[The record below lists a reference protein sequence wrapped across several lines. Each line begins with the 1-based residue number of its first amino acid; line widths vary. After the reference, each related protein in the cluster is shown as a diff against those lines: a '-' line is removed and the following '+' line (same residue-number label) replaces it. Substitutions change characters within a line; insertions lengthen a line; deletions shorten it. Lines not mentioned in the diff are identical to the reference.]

1 MDFRKICNDLIRAD
15 YEGEVLGIL
24 AHHGLDDDRHWLPL
38 GGIENNLSIAGNQQ
52 SSAAAAV
59 IEKLVNSIDSL
70 LLLECR
76 RRGIDPES
84 PAAPSTMTTASTL
97 FFGVPEGNIARLR
110 PSQRAALAEHVQLVA
125 TGSKT
130 EPSYTIIDVGEG
142 QRPADFPH
150 TFCSLVRSN
159 KLRTPFVQGKY
170 NMGGCGALPFC
181 GKKNLQ
187 LVVSRRHP
195 DLVKGQEGCEN
206 VGWGWTLIRRRE
218 ADFSRRSSFYEYL
231 APDGKVPCFPA
242 NEILA
247 RPSRELAFA
256 EPLQWGSLVKLYN
269 YQIEF
274 PSAVVF
280 DLNYEL
286 SRMLYQPALPVRL
299 YERREYRGHS
309 KETILTGMSVR
320 IEDDRAGSIEDGFP
334 DSGVVRVDGVGEVPV
349 QVVVFQKGQGKNF
362 LSPQSAILFTVNGQV
377 HGGLNRRFCSR
388 DAVRLDFLK
397 HDLMVVLNCT
407 DVPARVREDLFM
419 PSRDRLRECT
429 AKKAFEVALETYLAD
444 HEELAR
450 LNLRRREEELRDR
463 LADDQP
469 LTEALKNVIDASP
482 ELRQLF
488 KIGTQMTTPTQPGDR
503 AVAFEGLRF
512 PTYFRPER
520 PPAVGED
527 WIIDCPLGGE
537 TRARFVTDAVND
549 YFTRS
554 SEPGTITVTPS
565 VAFGRVLLHDG
576 HAMLVFR
583 CPPHTAI
590 GCVIEIA
597 VEVTDPSRQVPF
609 RHALKL
615 RVIEAKPKKETEKRD
630 PPPKSGALAL
640 PKIVEVD
647 EDGWEAAEFG
657 PDSGLSMQLDV
668 DGGLLAKV
676 NVANENLKRSL
687 SRTPESDW
695 DVTRKRFVYGL
706 VLAGVS
712 LWQEFGDHEDKDEL
726 IRASTTALARVL
738 LPTIT
743 VLGSLEPDLLA
754 AR

>member
-15 YEGEVLGIL
+15 HEDEVLGIL
-24 AHHGLDDDRHWLPL
+24 AHYGLDDDRHWLPL

-59 IEKLVNSIDSL
+59 VEKLVNSIDSL
-70 LLLECR
+70 LLLECL

-84 PAAPSTMTTASTL
+84 LAAPQTMTAASTL
-97 FFGVPEGNIARLR
+97 FFNVPDGNIARLR
-110 PSQRAALAEHVQLVA
+110 PPQRAALAEHVQLVA

-130 EPSYTIIDVGEG
+130 QPSYTIIDVGEG

-159 KLRTPFVQGKY
+159 KLRTPFVQGKF

-181 GKKNLQ
+181 GKRNLQ

-218 ADFSRRSSFYEYL
+218 ADSGRRSSFYEYL
-231 APDGKVPCFPA
+231 APGGKVPCFQA
-242 NEILA
+242 DEILA
-247 RPSRELAFA
+247 RPSRELACA
-256 EPLQWGSLVKLYN
+256 EPLAWGSIVKLYN

-309 KETILTGMSVR
+309 KETILTGLSVR
-320 IEDDRAGSIEDGFP
+320 IEDDRAGSIEEGFP
-334 DSGVVRVDGVGEVPV
+334 DSGVVRVEGVGEVPV
-349 QVVVFQKGQGKNF
+349 QVVVFQKGKGKSF

-377 HGGLNRRFCSR
+377 HGGLGRRFCSR
-388 DAVRLDFLK
+388 EAVRLDFLRN
-397 HDLMVVLNCT
+397 DLMVVLNCT
-407 DVPARVREDLFM
+407 DVAARVREDLFM
-419 PSRDRLRECT
+419 PSRDRLRECA
-429 AKKAFEVALETYLAD
+429 AKKAFEDALEAYLAD

-463 LADDQP
+463 LADDRP

-488 KIGTQMTTPTQPGDR
+488 KLGAQVTTPAQPGDR
-503 AVAFEGLRF
+503 AEPFEGLRF

-520 PPAVGED
+520 PSAEGQD
-527 WIIDCPLGGE
+527 WVIDCPLGGE
-537 TRARFVTDAVND
+537 TRARFVTDTVND
-549 YFTRS
+549 YFTRA
-554 SEPGTITVTPS
+554 SEPGTITVVPS
-565 VAFGRVLLHDG
+565 VAFGRVLLRDG
-576 HAMLVFR
+576 HATLVLR
-583 CPPHTAI
+583 CPPRTAVGTTI
-590 GCVIEIA
+590 DVA
-597 VEVTDPSRQVPF
+597 VEVTDPSRKRPF

-615 RVIEAKPKKETEKRD
+615 RVTEAKPKKETEKRD

-647 EDGWEAAEFG
+647 ESSWAAEEFG
-657 PDSGLSMQLDV
+657 PESGLAMQLDV

-676 NVANENLKRSL
+676 NVSNDHLKRTL
-687 SRTPESDW
+687 ARTHEADW

-712 LWQEFGDHEDKDEL
+712 FWQEFAEKEDRDEL
-726 IRASTTALARVL
+726 IRCSTAALARVL

-743 VLGSLEPDLLA
+743 VLGALEPELLTMH
-754 AR
+754 